1 MPPTAAREPDVPDLT
16 SPEDRK
22 AKLAEAD
29 AHAKAAGRAVMAF
42 AREALAQLRGNEALP
57 EPFTHWTYASV
68 QRVPPGG
75 TAEGLLSQISAEETE
90 PRNKI
95 AEAQRLIDEAGLRL
109 REFMPLKM
117 WLARNGQG
125 GYGLVEPGANLQV
138 PPSHTPGSKPRD
150 LHVPGW
156 YPPDP
161 EGSEAQLPIAD
172 TVAEGQEHLIPD
184 DAESGV
190 VEMSDRWHLEQERK
204 TRQEA

>member
-90 PRNKI
+90 LRNKI

-117 WLARNGQG
+117 WLAGNGQG

-138 PPSHTPGSKPRD
+138 PRRTR
-150 LHVPGW
+150 
-156 YPPDP
+156 P
-161 EGSEAQLPIAD
+161 EASRATCTFQAGIRR
-172 TVAEGQEHLIPD
+172 IPK
-184 DAESGV
+184 AARRSYR
-190 VEMSDRWHLEQERK
+190 SQTRWLRARS
-204 TRQEA
+204 T